1 MVTTNASATLTELL
15 ATVKET
21 TSTAVL
27 QFRRGDHRD
36 GSVYAPTGEILTA
49 VQVALITGRP
59 LLLSG
64 PPGCG
69 KSSLASFLARRLSFA
84 YYEFVVTD
92 ESEPQDLLWHI
103 DSIRRLNDAQ
113 LGKIEEG
120 HADVSKYL
128 APGPLWWALDPQS
141 AERRGDDGDSGP
153 RATPP
158 IHLPGYTPTRN
169 GAVVLI
175 DEIDKAD
182 SSFCNGL
189 LVPLGSRQ
197 FYVPDIDVLVQN
209 GGDRIEESPVIIIT
223 TNDERDLPEAFIRR
237 CVVLAIP
244 GPTAERLMEIAQ
256 LHFPVLDANYELRQQ
271 AENLSKRFDVRV
283 EERAHASTAEF
294 LDLIEVLVT
303 MDVSPDS
310 AEWRLVERLVVEKQ
324 SVRRVALSRW

>member
-1 MVTTNASATLTELL
+1 MVTTNVSDMLNELL
-15 ATVKET
+15 VTVRET
-21 TSTAVL
+21 TSTAVP

-69 KSSLASFLARRLSFA
+69 KSSLASFMARRLGFA
-84 YYEFVVTD
+84 YFEFVVTD
-92 ESEPQDLLWHI
+92 ESEPQDLLWHV

-113 LGKIEEG
+113 LGEIEEG
-120 HADVSKYL
+120 HGEISKYL
-128 APGPLWWALDPQS
+128 APGPLWWALDPQG
-141 AERRGDDGDSGP
+141 AARRGMPGNSGP
-153 RATPP
+153 QAVPP
-158 IHLPGYTPTRN
+158 IHLPGYYPDRN

-209 GGDRIEESPVIIIT
+209 GADRIDESPIIIIT
-223 TNDERDLPEAFIRR
+223 TNDDRDLPEAFIRR
-237 CVVLAIP
+237 CVALAIP
-244 GPTAERLMEIAQ
+244 GPTAERLMEIAL
-256 LHFPVLDANYELRQQ
+256 LHFPVLDENKALRQQ
-271 AENLSKRFDVRV
+271 AENLSERFDVSV

-303 MDVSPDS
+303 MDIAPDS
-310 AEWRLVERLVVEKQ
+310 EEWHLVERLVVEKQ
-324 SVRRVALSRW
+324 SVRRPALSRW

>member
-1 MVTTNASATLTELL
+1 MVPTNTTATLAELL
-15 ATVKET
+15 AIVKET
-21 TSTAVL
+21 TGTPVSHY
-27 QFRRGDHRD
+27 RKGDDRD
-36 GSVYAPTGEILTA
+36 GSVYAPTSEILTA

-69 KSSLASFLARRLSFA
+69 KSSLASFLARRLDFA
-84 YYEFVVTD
+84 YYEFVVD
-92 ESEPQDLLWHI
+92 DQAEPQDLLWHI

-113 LGKIEEG
+113 LTKLEEG
-120 HADVSKYL
+120 ISKYL
-128 APGPLWWALDPQS
+128 APGPLWWALDPRS
-141 AERRGDDGDSGP
+141 AQLKGEDEASG
-153 RATPP
+153 ALAEPP
-158 IHLPGYTPTRN
+158 TGLPGYTPTRD
-169 GAVVLI
+169 GAVLLI

-197 FYVPDIDVLVQN
+197 FQVPDINIRVEN
-209 GGDRIEESPVIIIT
+209 GSNRIEESPLIIIT
-223 TNDERDLPEAFIRR
+223 TNGERDLPEAFIRR

-244 GPTAERLMEIAQ
+244 GPTAERLMEIAR
-256 LHFPVLDANYELRQQ
+256 LHFPVLGSNEELRQQ
-271 AENLSKRFDVRV
+271 AENLSKRFDVRG

-303 MDVSPDS
+303 MDIVPDS

-324 SVRRVALSRW
+324 SVRRVALSTW

>member
-1 MVTTNASATLTELL
+1 MPTNASSTLTELL

-21 TSTAVL
+21 TSSAVP

-36 GSVYAPTGEILTA
+36 GSVYAPTSEILTA

-69 KSSLASFLARRLSFA
+69 KSSLASFLARRLGFA

-92 ESEPQDLLWHI
+92 ESEPQDLLWHV

-120 HADVSKYL
+120 HTDISKYL

-141 AERRGDDGDSGP
+141 AERRGLDGGSGL
-153 RATPP
+153 RAVPP
-158 IHLPGYTPTRN
+158 VHLPGYTPTGN
-169 GAVVLI
+169 GAVLLI

-209 GGDRIEESPVIIIT
+209 GADRIEESPVIIIT

-244 GPTAERLMEIAQ
+244 GPAAERLMEIAR
-256 LHFPVLDANYELRQQ
+256 LHFPVLDSNEELRQQ

-303 MDVSPDS
+303 MDVAPDS

-324 SVRRVALSRW
+324 SMRRVALSRW

>member
-1 MVTTNASATLTELL
+1 MVPTNTSAILAELL
-15 ATVKET
+15 AIVKDT
-21 TSTAVL
+21 TGTAVS
-27 QFRRGDHRD
+27 QYRKGDDRD
-36 GSVYAPTGEILTA
+36 GSVYAPTSEILTA

-69 KSSLASFLARRLSFA
+69 KSSLASFLARRLGFE
-84 YYEFVVTD
+84 YYEFVVD
-92 ESEPQDLLWHI
+92 DQAEPQDLLWHI

-113 LGKIEEG
+113 LGNIKEG
-120 HADVSKYL
+120 HTDISKYL
-128 APGPLWWALDPQS
+128 EPGPLWWALNPQT
-141 AERRGDDGDSGP
+141 AERRGDDETSGQ
-153 RATPP
+153 RAEQPAG
-158 IHLPGYTPTRN
+158 LPGYTPTRA
-169 GAVVLI
+169 GAVLLI

-197 FYVPDIDVLVQN
+197 FRVPDINHRVDN

-223 TNDERDLPEAFIRR
+223 TNGERDLPEAFIRR

-244 GPTAERLMEIAQ
+244 GPTAERLMEIAR
-256 LHFPVLDANYELRQQ
+256 LHFPILGSNEEVRQQ
-271 AENLSKRFDVRV
+271 AENLSKRFDVRG

-303 MDVSPDS
+303 MDIVPDS